1 MERYLRL
8 MYLKHRH
15 GLGYETLVSEVAD
28 SISWRLFCRIPLDG
42 RVPHSTTLIKL
53 TQRFG
58 PEVIEELN
66 REVLK
71 SAVER
76 RVLRS
81 RRLRVDTTVTEA
93 DIRYPT
99 DSGLT
104 ARGIGRVARAVQ
116 RVKSAG
122 LAGRTRFRNRGRQ
135 AGKLD
140 QQASSRTGVRTG
152 ERRARADKKTG
163 AIHRLAQA
171 TLAEGRRVLGN
182 AGRALGKGP
191 GPGAPEV
198 ERLARELALLERIA
212 EQTAQRL
219 AGVKSIPDRLI
230 SLVDPDA
237 RPIRRGKLRQPVEFG
252 YKVSVADTPEGFVPS
267 HQVYVGNPLD
277 SQTLGPAID
286 GAQRIGMVIGTVL
299 ADRGYGDTVADQ
311 ALADHGIEDSVI
323 PRKGQPDPRERTRA
337 WRRRY
342 RFRAGSEGRIS
353 ALKRR
358 FGLART
364 RLRGHSG
371 ARIWV
376 GMGVLAHNLSRM
388 AALV

>member
-1 MERYLRL
+1 
-8 MYLKHRH
+8 
-15 GLGYETLVSEVAD
+15 
-28 SISWRLFCRIPLDG
+28 
-42 RVPHSTTLIKL
+42 
-53 TQRFG
+53 
-58 PEVIEELN
+58 
-66 REVLK
+66 
-71 SAVER
+71 
-76 RVLRS
+76 
-81 RRLRVDTTVTEA
+81 
-93 DIRYPT
+93 
-99 DSGLT
+99 
-104 ARGIGRVARAVQ
+104 
-116 RVKSAG
+116 
-122 LAGRTRFRNRGRQ
+122 
-135 AGKLD
+135 
-140 QQASSRTGVRTG
+140 
-152 ERRARADKKTG
+152 
-163 AIHRLAQA
+163 
-171 TLAEGRRVLGN
+171 
-182 AGRALGKGP
+182 
-191 GPGAPEV
+191 
-198 ERLARELALLERIA
+198 LARELALLERIA